1 LRRKLH
7 PDDELHEYGTKLM
20 GKGFYILVSASLLT
34 EHPMAVFSPPSRD
47 AAAYPFQ
54 SLFVPFPYVCFSL
67 ALVTDIAYF
76 MTSDLMW
83 QNFSSW
89 LLFAGLVL
97 GAIGLLAGLLD
108 FIRPRTRPLRPGF
121 APALLYVL
129 TLAVAFLN
137 SLVHARDGW
146 TAVVPYGL
154 ALSAVTFVLLLL
166 AAAASSR
173 KYARL
178 AWRV

>member
-1 LRRKLH
+1 
-7 PDDELHEYGTKLM
+7 
-20 GKGFYILVSASLLT
+20 
-34 EHPMAVFSPPSRD
+34 MAVFSSPNRD

-67 ALVTDIAYF
+67 TLVTDIAYF
-76 MTSDLMW
+76 MSTDLMW

-89 LLFAGLVL
+89 LLFAGLL
-97 GAIGLLAGLLD
+97 FGAIGLIAGILD
-108 FIRPRTRPLRPGF
+108 YIRPRTRPLRPPF
-121 APALLYVL
+121 ATALLYVVI
-129 TLAVAFLN
+129 LAIAFIN
-137 SLVHARDGW
+137 SFVHARDGW

-154 ALSAVTFVLLLL
+154 VLSAITFVLLLL